1 MITTDLAGPFK
12 ETIRGNKHYLVIDC
26 CFSKY
31 IQLHALPN
39 IKAETVAD
47 KIVDGWCCTFGIP
60 ETILADGGKQYQSKL
75 MELIYEYLDIRAFKT
90 TAFHPS
96 GNGLSERNVQT
107 TKNMIKAHVDEE
119 QGDWDLHLNK
129 FAYAYNSAIQE
140 STKQTPFEMMFG
152 RKPKIPMDIVLPN
165 HNGVDN
171 QVNERQPEQDNENL
185 GEVTILEEQTSTNIP
200 QEASQYLEQ
209 LKKRMEESHSK
220 AALNRNTAMDKHKL
234 F

>member
-1 MITTDLAGPFK
+1 M
-12 ETIRGNKHYLVIDC
+12 
-26 CFSKY
+26 
-31 IQLHALPN
+31 
-39 IKAETVAD
+39 AD

-152 RKPKIPMDIVLPN
+152 RKPKIPIDIILPN
-165 HNGVDN
+165 EKW
-171 QVNERQPEQDNENL
+171 NEIAPQTADQHGTQENIIMEKDITL
-185 GEVTILEEQTSTNIP
+185 LDDTQQNNAKIP
-200 QEASQYLEQ
+200 
-209 LKKRMEESHSK
+209 K
-220 AALNRNTAMDKHKL
+220 NR
-234 F
+234 